1 MMMNRKNTF
10 LSLIFAL
17 LSTFSYCQ
25 TVEKPTEV
33 IPPLVGGDT
42 DKHGCKPSA
51 GYTFSILKN
60 DCVRLFEQKIRL
72 KEVKPKQ
79 SFSTFVAIIFSDDKR
94 KAEIFIPTIQSSV
107 ILLRKG
113 RKLSWKG
120 NGFELSKANNYILK
134 KANKV
139 IYRGA

>member
-1 MMMNRKNTF
+1 MMNRKTTL
-10 LSLIFAL
+10 LSIIFAL
-17 LSTFSYCQ
+17 ISTFSYCQ
-25 TVEKPTEV
+25 SVEKPTEI

-79 SFSTFVAIIFSDDKR
+79 SYSTFVSIIFSDDKR
-94 KAEIFIPTIQSSV
+94 KAEIFIPATQSSV

-120 NGFELSKANNYILK
+120 NGFELSKAKEYTLK
-134 KANKV
+134 QGNKL
-139 IYRGA
+139 IYRGV